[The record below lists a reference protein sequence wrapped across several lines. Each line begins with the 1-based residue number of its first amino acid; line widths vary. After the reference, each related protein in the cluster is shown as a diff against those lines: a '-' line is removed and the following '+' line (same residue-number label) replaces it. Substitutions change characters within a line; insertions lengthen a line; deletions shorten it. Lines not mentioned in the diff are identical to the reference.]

1 MHQILGKTAMNEN
14 VHCEFSEELL
24 EVDRATETILIDRLT
39 SSFGRNSKSF
49 ELTMADDSEGSTFS
63 FLQTMHSLSDVDFI
77 DNTKNVTQILA
88 QTSNR

>member
-1 MHQILGKTAMNEN
+1 MLNFNFISIKRAIMHQILGKTAMNEN

-63 FLQTMHSLSDVDFI
+63 LCILFLML
-77 DNTKNVTQILA
+77 IL
-88 QTSNR
+88 